1 MKQDK
6 LKLRG
11 EKNLVKA
18 IQRLIKMPDGGF
30 IPNLA
35 TPIQE
40 STFVQPRPIQHL
52 SLGLFNNAAAINR
65 EEAHAE
71 KIQNMPHRKEIVMA
85 RQDQIHH
92 NENVIANPGLYAP
105 RSPSYGSFG
114 GNAKAKSVDRFR
126 EKSLGGNLL
135 STAASFIPGV
145 GPILA
150 PLIGLGDQM
159 MNQPK
164 TVPEQQLMEQQPNNN
179 IYGNFAKGGFINNGF
194 KQFSTGSHASGNDQP
209 IDQHGNTNSNA
220 VATVQGKEN
229 SFLIDGKPFI
239 MSDTLPNP
247 TTGNTF
253 NVDAAK
259 VNNQYKKAAYLP
271 EDKNALNFTM
281 KKLATLNN
289 AMKAMTESSSQ
300 MAAGGFPGDP
310 VRNKPWVDANGVV
323 HQPDVSASSE
333 VVNNDLNVPKASNPF
348 NIKTNTDYLPGNY
361 NTDDGGSLATDPTTF
376 GTPLQLGNNLAE
388 VTTTKHRSDNPT
400 RFEGTIDRSASAAGA
415 LDSRGANAIALGLK
429 GAGLL
434 KSVFDA
440 AAPAEVEQPIL
451 PNYNKSDAYIK
462 SANIDYTQAK
472 QNALGISNIAGNSNR
487 SLSTNAAQFQGRE
500 QARLANLQ
508 DAVGGISQQENN
520 ARSALNMQRGQYEQG
535 KAIDTAGRLAQNRIN
550 NQQNAANSRFA
561 DEKLFSELGNI
572 GTEFNEYA
580 NTQKQIQNNKELQNF
595 YTTQG
600 LALVNSRTSNFQLAP
615 DIVERL
621 KSGKATIDDLVKVKI
636 EVDKKG
642 GTNGN

>member
-18 IQRLIKMPDGGF
+18 IQKLVNMPDGGF
-30 IPNLA
+30 ISNLMTTA
-35 TPIQE
+35 QE
-40 STFVQPRPIQHL
+40 STFVQPRPLQQLGTTSQIQFSPEMMGQRINELGIEFL
-52 SLGLFNNAAAINR
+52 SPTKPKYHDDSVGGSFKSR
-65 EEAHAE
+65 
-71 KIQNMPHRKEIVMA
+71 
-85 RQDQIHH
+85 
-92 NENVIANPGLYAP
+92 AP
-105 RSPSYGSFG
+105 RLH
-114 GNAKAKSVDRFR
+114 FR

-289 AMKAMTESSSQ
+289 AMRAMTESSKQ

-323 HQPDVSASSE
+323 HQPDVTDPSII
-333 VVNNDLNVPKASNPF
+333 NNDLNVPKANDPF
-348 NIKTNTDYLPGNY
+348 NIKTNADYLPGNY
-361 NTDDGGSLATDPTTF
+361 TTDDSSDLATVSTNY
-376 GTPLQLGNNLAE
+376 GTPLQTGNNLAE
-388 VTTTKHRSDNPT
+388 VTTTKHRSSDPT

-535 KAIDTAGRLAQNRIN
+535 KALDIANRLSQNRID
-550 NQQNAANSRFA
+550 NQMNAANSRFA
-561 DEKLFSELGNI
+561 GEKLFSELSSI
-572 GTEFNEYA
+572 GTEFNQYA
-580 NTQKQIQNNKELQNF
+580 ETQKEIQNNKELQNF

-636 EVDKKG
+636 QVDKKG

>member
-6 LKLRG
+6 LKLKG

-18 IQRLIKMPDGGF
+18 IQRLVNMPDGGF
-30 IPNLA
+30 IPKLMFQ
-35 TPIQE
+35 PQE
-40 STFVQPRPIQHL
+40 STFVQPRPFQQLGTSNQVQTSPEMMGQRINELGMQFL
-52 SLGLFNNAAAINR
+52 SPTNNKY
-65 EEAHAE
+65 HDDS
-71 KIQNMPHRKEIVMA
+71 V
-85 RQDQIHH
+85 
-92 NENVIANPGLYAP
+92 G
-105 RSPSYGSFG
+105 GSF
-114 GNAKAKSVDRFR
+114 KSRTPRTHFR

-179 IYGNFAKGGFINNGF
+179 IYGNFAKGGFVNKSFVNNGF
-194 KQFSTGSHASGNDQP
+194 KQYSTGTHASGNDQP

-220 VATVQGKEN
+220 VASVQGKEN
-229 SFLIDGKPFI
+229 SFMIDGKPFI
-239 MSDTLPNP
+239 MSDTLSNP
-247 TTGNTF
+247 VTGNTF
-253 NVDAAK
+253 NVDAMK
-259 VNNQYKKAAYLP
+259 VNKQYKQAAYLP

-281 KKLATLNN
+281 KKLAKLNT
-289 AMKAMTESSSQ
+289 AMKSLTETSNQ
-300 MAAGGFPGDP
+300 MYEGGPVPRRVDLDGREYNYLTDAPQTDDSFDYAQNIPRAAD
-310 VRNKPWVDANGVV
+310 
-323 HQPDVSASSE
+323 
-333 VVNNDLNVPKASNPF
+333 PF

-361 NTDDGGSLATDPTTF
+361 TTDDGGSLATDSTTF
-376 GTPLQLGNNLAE
+376 GTELVSSTSTSNTSSYAGKGSVGDRGLTSTVGNN
-388 VTTTKHRSDNPT
+388 V
-400 RFEGTIDRSASAAGA
+400 
-415 LDSRGANAIALGLK
+415 LDSGGANAIALGLK

-440 AAPAEVEQPIL
+440 ARPAEVEQPIL

-472 QNALGISNIAGNSNR
+472 QDALGISNIAGNSNR

-535 KAIDTAGRLAQNRIN
+535 KSLDTANRLSQNRID
-550 NQQNAANSRFA
+550 NQMNAANSRFA
-561 DEKLFSELGNI
+561 GEKLFSELSSI
-572 GTEFNEYA
+572 GTEFNQYA
-580 NTQKQIQNNKELQNF
+580 ETQKEIQNNKELQNF

-600 LALVNSRTSNFQLAP
+600 LALVNSRTSNFQLSP

-642 GTNGN
+642 GTNG